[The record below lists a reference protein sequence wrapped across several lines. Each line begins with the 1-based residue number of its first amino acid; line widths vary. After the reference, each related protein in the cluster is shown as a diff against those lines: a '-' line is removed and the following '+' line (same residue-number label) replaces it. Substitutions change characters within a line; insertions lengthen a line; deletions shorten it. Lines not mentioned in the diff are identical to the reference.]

1 MYRSVHHQSPSLPPL
16 LHQGSPGGGVLAGE
30 GAWSAAGGQGRAGSD
45 GGAEDSLEEGKL
57 KMGVGGKGTLQAA
70 GVEDPRG
77 WEGQG
82 RAEGAPGSA
91 VTPALPT
98 GFVRTWWGS
107 RAIWWPVG
115 RLQGRFW
122 EGSPGGLGL
131 SEDSP
136 SLSQCPGSPLPSSP
150 CRPWGGR
157 VLFTP
162 ASAGGKVGRRRELGC
177 PSSPQSGG
185 SPPPCYVSGLVLGL
199 PLSPAGQGRGVKTTA
214 LTWHP
219 AVGSPN

>member
-1 MYRSVHHQSPSLPPL
+1 MGM
-16 LHQGSPGGGVLAGE
+16 GS
-30 GAWSAAGGQGRAGSD
+30 
-45 GGAEDSLEEGKL
+45 
-57 KMGVGGKGTLQAA
+57 KGTLQAA
-70 GVEDPRG
+70 GVKDPRG

-91 VTPALPT
+91 VTQALPT
-98 GFVRTWWGS
+98 GFVCTWWGS

-115 RLQGRFW
+115 RLQGRSW

-150 CRPWGGR
+150 CRPWGAMSSSLLPQL
-157 VLFTP
+157 V
-162 ASAGGKVGRRRELGC
+162 AGWEGGGSWGAPPR
-177 PSSPQSGG
+177 PSPGG

-199 PLSPAGQGRGVKTTA
+199 PLSPAGQGWGVKTTA

-219 AVGSPN
+219 AVGSPE

>member
-1 MYRSVHHQSPSLPPL
+1 
-16 LHQGSPGGGVLAGE
+16 
-30 GAWSAAGGQGRAGSD
+30 
-45 GGAEDSLEEGKL
+45 
-57 KMGVGGKGTLQAA
+57 MGVGGKGTLQAA

-107 RAIWWPVG
+107 RAIWWPVE

-199 PLSPAGQGRGVKTTA
+199 PLSPAGLGRGVKTTA

>member
-1 MYRSVHHQSPSLPPL
+1 M
-16 LHQGSPGGGVLAGE
+16 LAEE

-70 GVEDPRG
+70 GVEAPRG
-77 WEGQG
+77 WGGQG

-91 VTPALPT
+91 GTPALPT

-131 SEDSP
+131 P
-136 SLSQCPGSPLPSSP
+136 RRAG
-150 CRPWGGR
+150 RR
-157 VLFTP
+157 VLG
-162 ASAGGKVGRRRELGC
+162 AWE
-177 PSSPQSGG
+177 
-185 SPPPCYVSGLVLGL
+185 GLVRRDKAGCWGIKSLGGL
-199 PLSPAGQGRGVKTTA
+199 EPHLEGLEGHKANDT
-214 LTWHP
+214 
-219 AVGSPN
+219 